1 MNLLWRLRGSR
12 VPAPCR
18 IAGSGGP
25 PITRSA
31 IWRGGTYLFGDPRNE
46 HVSPPTYLSEGLA
59 SVPPIHARNATCV
72 TTIKSR
78 RRLTRSFVIK
88 SKKLSLRVGRTTA
101 ASPRPT
107 CGGRPREQ
115 SVDEPGIKCR
125 GPTATP

>member
-1 MNLLWRLRGSR
+1 M
-12 VPAPCR
+12 
-18 IAGSGGP
+18 
-25 PITRSA
+25 
-31 IWRGGTYLFGDPRNE
+31 
-46 HVSPPTYLSEGLA
+46 
-59 SVPPIHARNATCV
+59 PPIHARNATWHLRNDNKIA
-72 TTIKSR
+72 TE
-78 RRLTRSFVIK
+78 TRAQLRDHHVIK